1 MDRLHNRLNPQTK
14 KEYHPS
20 ILIAMK
26 LAQRKLDR
34 YYSITDLSSVY
45 RIAMGS
51 VVAFI
56 SCCVLANFYFT
67 VLHPGLK
74 LEYFRQHQWDE
85 EWIDVAEN
93 LVREEYVIN
102 YEKKAT
108 VSEND
113 DAEEQSDKVSTSL
126 SYLRR

>member
-1 MDRLHNRLNPQTK
+1 M
-14 KEYHPS
+14 
-20 ILIAMK
+20 
-26 LAQRKLDR
+26 
-34 YYSITDLSSVY
+34 
-45 RIAMGS
+45 
-51 VVAFI
+51 
-56 SCCVLANFYFT
+56 
-67 VLHPGLK
+67 
-74 LEYFRQHQWDE
+74 
-85 EWIDVAEN
+85 AEN